1 MRRYFARLIDM
12 LWPPGARMTGG
23 HGNEAG
29 FEVSAPM
36 LRDWRNVADF
46 LALAEGLV
54 PSAGKLVQLRHA
66 THQAE
71 VDELRGRPERL
82 TSGGEQACVRVAGN
96 QVGVAGVFGGAV
108 PVLASGR
115 LPDDTFVEIGEE

>member
-71 VDELRGRPERL
+71 VHELRGHRNVSLRE
-82 TSGGEQACVRVAGN
+82 VN
-96 QVGVAGVFGGAV
+96 K
-108 PVLASGR
+108 LASGWLAIR
-115 LPDDTFVEIGEE
+115 SA